1 MDRLPD
7 RTTGRK
13 RDAHS
18 VASSPS
24 PPPSCY
30 DARTTPNSAEPSH
43 KRIRREEANRDT
55 TVGRPNGHTY
65 SNGFASDQ
73 AQVQY
78 GDRISNVYNNHG
90 WHSSLRDEKDGP
102 DYVAQALEDL
112 AFAKMEERRDTISK
126 SYSNTCEWLFQKQEY
141 LSWRDS
147 AKMSEHYGFFWIK
160 SKPGAG
166 KSTLMKF
173 FFKSAKEQLPED
185 NVISFFFN
193 ARGEELEKSL
203 EGLYRSLIYQLLTK
217 IPRLQHH
224 LRATRNSTSR
234 HQNWSL
240 ESLKSVFAEAV
251 MHLEQDRLTCLIDAL
266 DECPEVEIRE
276 MIDFFE
282 ELGESAADKKIEL
295 RVCFSSRHYPH
306 VTINKCQDM
315 LLDGQAGH
323 EEDITKYL
331 KSKLKARKGKTGEE
345 LRQAVQ
351 AKAQGVFMWL
361 VLVVRILNKESD
373 RGSNNASLRKC
384 LAQIPNELHELFEDI
399 LQRGIRNDENL
410 VPILQWVS
418 FAQRPLSCE
427 ELYFAVR
434 SGRPDFD
441 VAKRWDQDEDDI
453 EMMKLFILN
462 SSKGLAELTRGKK
475 PTVQFI
481 HESVRD
487 YLRETGFRVLA
498 PDLHSSLLGSTH
510 EYLKRCCSRWIAD
523 SVIEQLSLPKDL
535 PKAKSQE
542 GKELREKAATYFPFL
557 DYSVNHLVQ
566 HADLAS
572 SHGILQASFVD
583 TFPLSPWIILNDVL
597 AIYNTRRYGSDIET
611 MWIFLDKGA
620 WCIIG
625 HQLTQ
630 GWSPSKYQCR
640 RMLEAAITIGNI
652 EILRLILDN
661 PAQCPFP
668 TEASNE
674 LVHHAIDKGDAMALR
689 IILSRATCRGTGDSH
704 LSKAY
709 RTMDLSMMQELLS
722 WPSLEADDQ
731 WTAIVATFKS
741 SIRGDEP
748 VLSRFLMD
756 QLRELLGDVERAKL
770 MIDRLV
776 CWLAEQRPESYG
788 PIVKVLIET
797 GLATNAGGAVVSA
810 CVQGCDEI
818 FYSLVEQGCHI
829 GAMDSTSYFDAL
841 SGAARNG
848 HRRIVDTLLTH
859 DAGMELQD
867 ADSYRIV
874 VQAVTMA
881 RHEDVLT
888 SLFDWC
894 GGVRAQDPAIYR
906 DSLRQ
911 ATEWNLHE
919 IVQIL
924 RERGVT
930 LPEDEP

>member
-224 LRATRNSTSR
+224 LRTAGNSTSR
-234 HQNWSL
+234 YQKWSL

-276 MIDFFE
+276 MIEFFE
-282 ELGESAADKKIEL
+282 ELGESAADKGVEL

-306 VTINKCQDM
+306 VTMTKCQDM

-323 EEDITKYL
+323 EEDITKYV
-331 KSKLKARKGKTGEE
+331 KSKLKTRKGKTGDD
-345 LRQAVQ
+345 LRVAVQ
-351 AKAQGVFMWL
+351 AKAQGVFMWV
-361 VLVVRILNKESD
+361 VLVVRIFNKESD

-384 LAQIPNELHELFEDI
+384 LDQIPSELHKLFEDI
-399 LQRGIRNDENL
+399 LQRGIRDDENL
-410 VPILQWVS
+410 VPILQWIS
-418 FAQRPLSCE
+418 FAQRPLACE

-434 SGRPDFD
+434 SDRPDFD
-441 VAKRWDQDEDDI
+441 VAKPWDQDEDDT
-453 EMMKLFILN
+453 ETMKLFILN

-498 PDLHSSLLGSTH
+498 PDLHSSLLGSAH
-510 EYLKRCCSRWIAD
+510 DYLKRCCYRWMTDGI
-523 SVIEQLSLPKDL
+523 IKQLSFQKYLPE
-535 PKAKSQE
+535 AKSQE
-542 GKELREKAATYFPFL
+542 AKELREKVSTYYPFL
-557 DYSVNHLVQ
+557 GYSVKYLVQ
-566 HADLAS
+566 HAELAW
-572 SHGILQASFVD
+572 SHGISQTGFVE
-583 TFPLSPWIILNDVL
+583 TFPRSQLIDINNAL
-597 AIYNTRRYGSDIET
+597 AIYNTRRYELPYDT
-611 MWIFLDKGA
+611 TTYIFTDKGA
-620 WCIIG
+620 SRLLDF
-625 HQLTQ
+625 HLAQN
-630 GWSPSKYQCR
+630 PSSNQWLLGTGIKNGIAARGRHALNVYDFVNHALGKKDAMTLKVILSHSTHDIDIR
-640 RMLEAAITIGNI
+640 RNHLKRAYCTKDM
-652 EILRLILDN
+652 
-661 PAQCPFP
+661 
-668 TEASNE
+668 E
-674 LVHHAIDKGDAMALR
+674 LV
-689 IILSRATCRGTGDSH
+689 
-704 LSKAY
+704 
-709 RTMDLSMMQELLS
+709 QVLLS
-722 WPSLEADDQ
+722 WHSLDTPDQ
-731 WTAIVATFKS
+731 WEALYSAILSF
-741 SIRGDEP
+741 RHDDDL
-748 VLSRFLMD
+748 VLLRFLKT
-756 QLRELLGDVERAKL
+756 QLRALLGNVTQADSVIDKIVPKL
-770 MIDRLV
+770 DYWYGHGFISMVRPVTEVILETEFASSARSDRRRS
-776 CWLAEQRPESYG
+776 AM
-788 PIVKVLIET
+788 
-797 GLATNAGGAVVSA
+797 VSA
-810 CVQGCDEI
+810 CVQGCKGVVHD
-818 FYSLVEQGCHI
+818 LLEQGYHLDYM
-829 GAMDSTSYFDAL
+829 GSASYFDAL

-848 HRRIVDTLLTH
+848 HAKTLDTFLAH
-859 DAGMELQD
+859 DPDIELQE
-867 ADSYRIV
+867 ADRYREV
-874 VQAVTMA
+874 VQAVTMG
-881 RHEDVLT
+881 RFGDVLK
-888 SLFDWC
+888 SLLDRSRGFR
-894 GGVRAQDPAIYR
+894 VQDRAIYR
-906 DSLRQ
+906 GPLRQ
-911 ATEWNLHE
+911 ATQLGFDD

-930 LPEDEP
+930 LPEDEVT